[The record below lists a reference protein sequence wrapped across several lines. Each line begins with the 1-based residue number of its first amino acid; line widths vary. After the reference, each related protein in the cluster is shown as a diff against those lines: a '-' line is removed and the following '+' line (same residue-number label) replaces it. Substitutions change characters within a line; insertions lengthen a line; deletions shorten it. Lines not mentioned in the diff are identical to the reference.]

1 MLAEIFMI
9 WLESLRRQ
17 EISAVPSSS
26 SFVPFNRA
34 NFGSFAADRR
44 RRR

>member
-17 EISAVPSSS
+17 PVTTTTPSIS

-34 NFGSFAADRR
+34 NFGSFKNGGRR
-44 RRR
+44 H

>member
-1 MLAEIFMI
+1 MV

-17 EISAVPSSS
+17 PVAPTPSR

-34 NFGSFAADRR
+34 NFGSFKDGTRR
-44 RRR
+44 R